1 MLRRLLERS
10 MRRLV
15 FRRRLPTEFASAVLY
30 VSPAA
35 GLRYI
40 FRPMANI
47 DPPLLMAAHTLVR
60 RDDVIWDI
68 GANVGLF
75 FLSSRRFVQATA
87 ARYLPAS
94 QTDGLPTCST
104 TPVHPLP
111 RPPITLVPLAG
122 IFT

>member
-1 MLRRLLERS
+1 MFRRLLERS

-15 FRRRLPTEFASAVLY
+15 FRRRLPAEFENAVLY

-47 DPPLLMAAHTLVR
+47 DPPLLMAAQTLVFK

-75 FLSSRRFVQATA
+75 SLAAAVRAGDRGQVRLIMVRPRYRDLVRLSKS
-87 ARYLPAS
+87 
-94 QTDGLPTCST
+94 C
-104 TPVHPLP
+104 
-111 RPPITLVPLAG
+111 
-122 IFT
+122 